1 MGSGMNT
8 KTARAD
14 IKSAR
19 PSKREAQRAD
29 TRRRL
34 KEGARGLFATKPY
47 HDATID
53 EIAAHAGI
61 SRATFYLHYDGKQ
74 TLLRDLLA
82 DDMAAQRKLFE
93 RLVGG
98 GDDPSP
104 AVIEEWIRAYVAA
117 FVRRRAALTLFYTVL
132 GSDPA
137 FLTTITAER
146 DALFDDIG
154 QHSAAFRFSEDETG
168 RARRVAAHLLIF
180 QIEQFCTHAAFG
192 IWDTSDLES
201 GIAMLS
207 AAVGRFV
214 ADSGAR

>member
-1 MGSGMNT
+1 MSIE
-8 KTARAD
+8 TAKLIAKRAV
-14 IKSAR
+14 
-19 PSKREAQRAD
+19 PSKRTAQRAE

-34 KEGARGLFATKPY
+34 QDGARALFATKPY

-74 TLLRDLLA
+74 ALLRDLLA
-82 DDMAAQRKLFE
+82 DDMVAQRKLFE

-98 GDDPSP
+98 SDDPGP
-104 AVIEEWIRAYVAA
+104 EAIVEWVRAYVSA
-117 FVRRRAALTLFYTVL
+117 FSRRRAALSLFYTVL
-132 GSDPA
+132 GNDPD
-137 FLTTITAER
+137 FLQAITAER

-154 QHSAAFRFSEDETG
+154 RHSAAFRFAPDAAG

-192 IWDTSDLES
+192 VWDAAAHET
-201 GIAMLS
+201 GIAMLGR
-207 AAVGRFV
+207 AVARFF
-214 ADSGAR
+214 ADLPVC